1 MFNYQK
7 QMIIKEM
14 DYKEFVDLVGEL
26 RQAQRKYFNTRSYSD
41 LAEAKKLEK
50 QVDDALEDINNPK
63 LF

>member
-1 MFNYQK
+1 
-7 QMIIKEM
+7 M
-14 DYKEFVDLVGEL
+14 DYKEFVDLVAGL
-26 RQAQRKYFNTRSYSD
+26 RQAQRKYFKTRSYSD